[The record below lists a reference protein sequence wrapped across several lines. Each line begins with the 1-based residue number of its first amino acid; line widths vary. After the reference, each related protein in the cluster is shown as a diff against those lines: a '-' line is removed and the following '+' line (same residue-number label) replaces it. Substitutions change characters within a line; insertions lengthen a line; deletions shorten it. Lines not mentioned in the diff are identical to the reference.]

1 MREATKR
8 TSGWVGVMALA
19 LAPMLGGADGC
30 GAAFSESPAP
40 NMAGDWD
47 VSYDDRLDVEIAIG
61 GATYTEEL
69 GAGGG
74 VVELTHEGQP
84 LMFDLRC
91 ERPEVVCP
99 SEVWP
104 SEVGFRQDDER
115 YPHRVWLQ
123 IPHQECM
130 GALRDPAP
138 SECGAGTQNPECEQ
152 VCDGAI
158 ETSYR
163 EAFGVIDEPGESW
176 RVGLGAGFATNGIN
190 CVLLGASVA
199 EGDLTTTG
207 TAEDGD
213 WEATATRGD
222 VVTTYG
228 GGCLWAGDP
237 DMDGE
242 LEALVLGATVRF
254 ATGFAGDKR

>member
-91 ERPEVVCP
+91 EGVVCA
-99 SEVWP
+99 ELLW
-104 SEVGFRQDDER
+104 
-115 YPHRVWLQ
+115 
-123 IPHQECM
+123 
-130 GALRDPAP
+130 RDTPP
-138 SECGAGTQNPECEQ
+138 
-152 VCDGAI
+152 
-158 ETSYR
+158 
-163 EAFGVIDEPGESW
+163 
-176 RVGLGAGFATNGIN
+176 
-190 CVLLGASVA
+190 
-199 EGDLTTTG
+199 
-207 TAEDGD
+207 
-213 WEATATRGD
+213 
-222 VVTTYG
+222 
-228 GGCLWAGDP
+228 
-237 DMDGE
+237 
-242 LEALVLGATVRF
+242 
-254 ATGFAGDKR
+254 